1 MHKTHYVTCNINN
14 IANKLNYIAK
24 AGLYNTLKYPE
35 RCRLLNAT
43 GWIDW
48 TQTVGP
54 PSFLHSLSDK
64 HNYKWQ
70 ALFVWQ
76 KLLALYVT
84 STTTVKGQM
93 VTKWQSHHFCGKKKR
108 GSLSIMHC
116 HFPDRKKTSTTV
128 FRQCRVTRRL
138 NSQCHSSVTKEKKV
152 EKLEKVEKVLGSTVH
167 SDKKVK

>member
-1 MHKTHYVTCNINN
+1 MQKTHYVTCNINN
-14 IANKLNYIAK
+14 IAIKLNYIVT
-24 AGLYNTLKYPE
+24 AGLDNTLKYPE

-43 GWIDW
+43 GWMDW

-84 STTTVKGQM
+84 STTVGWWGQM
-93 VTKWQSHHFCGKKKR
+93 VKKWQSHHFCGKKKR

-128 FRQCRVTRRL
+128 FRQCRVTRWLSCQRHA
-138 NSQCHSSVTKEKKV
+138 SATKEKK
-152 EKLEKVEKVLGSTVH
+152 
-167 SDKKVK
+167 